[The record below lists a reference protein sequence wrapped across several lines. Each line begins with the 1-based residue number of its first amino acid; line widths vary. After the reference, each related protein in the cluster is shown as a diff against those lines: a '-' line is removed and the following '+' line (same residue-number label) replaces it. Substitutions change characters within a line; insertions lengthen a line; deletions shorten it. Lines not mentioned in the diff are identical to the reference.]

1 MAGGVLAAEG
11 VRAVKSSLLTKA
23 ALCICPPTVV
33 ATTVATVPPV
43 KRAVHHLTQPAH
55 PTRAATPAAPPC
67 VPVTRR
73 TLASP
78 LPTTLT
84 PDEVPVFTA
93 ITPGPNGGF
102 TPQSPI
108 TPPSFPGGGGVV
120 PNTPGGGST
129 TPAVPEPSAWVM
141 MVLGFG
147 LVGAGIR
154 QRHRYVLRSR
164 TAAFAGGG
172 NATVPLRGLS
182 AILGGGALSSAA
194 MMSVGATPVQAS
206 AKLAQL
212 GAKAL
217 NSSMLAKAAL
227 CVCPPVAM
235 AVTTAA
241 LPPVRH
247 AVYNA
252 TAPKPTPAL
261 FRPAIASTPL
271 PCVPVDVPTAAEAVK
286 QGGDTLAVFR
296 PTPSW
301 PS

>member
-1 MAGGVLAAEG
+1 
-11 VRAVKSSLLTKA
+11 VKSSLLTKA

-33 ATTVATVPPV
+33 ATTVASVPPV
-43 KRAVHHLTQPAH
+43 RRAVHHLTQPAH

-67 VPVTRR
+67 APVTRR

-93 ITPGPNGGF
+93 ITPGPDGF
-102 TPQSPI
+102 TPQAPI
-108 TPPSFPGGGGVV
+108 TPPTFPGGGGVV
-120 PNTPGGGST
+120 PNNPGGSN
-129 TPAVPEPSAWVM
+129 TPAVPEPAAWVM

-164 TAAFAGGG
+164 TAAFSGGG
-172 NATVPLRGLS
+172 SATTPMRGFG
-182 AILGGGALSSAA
+182 AILGGGVVSSAA
-194 MMSVGATPVQAS
+194 MMSVGAGPVQAS

-261 FRPAIASTPL
+261 LHPAIASVAR
-271 PCVPVDVPTAAEAVK
+271 PCVPLDVPTAAEAVQK
-286 QGGDTLAVFR
+286 GGDTLAVFR

>member
-1 MAGGVLAAEG
+1 
-11 VRAVKSSLLTKA
+11 VKSSLLTKA
-23 ALCICPPTVV
+23 ALCICPPVVV
-33 ATTVATVPPV
+33 ATTVASVPPV
-43 KRAVHHLTQPAH
+43 RRAVHHFIQPAH
-55 PTRAATPAAPPC
+55 PTRPAAHPAPPC
-67 VPVTRR
+67 VPVARR

-84 PDEVPVFTA
+84 PDDVPVFTA
-93 ITPGPNGGF
+93 ITPGPPGGF
-102 TPQSPI
+102 TPQAPI
-108 TPPSFPGGGGVV
+108 TPPTFPGGPGITG
-120 PNTPGGGST
+120 NTPNGPG
-129 TPAVPEPSAWVM
+129 TPAVPEPSAWIM
-141 MVLGFG
+141 MILGFG
-147 LVGAGIR
+147 FIGAGVR

-164 TAAFAGGG
+164 AAAFAGGT
-172 NATVPLRGLS
+172 NVSVPARGLG
-182 AILGGGALSSAA
+182 AILGGGAISSAA
-194 MMSVGATPVQAS
+194 MLSVGTAPVQAS

-252 TAPKPTPAL
+252 TAPKPSPAL
-261 FRPAIASTPL
+261 VSPAIATVPQ
-271 PCVPVDVPTAAEAVK
+271 PCVPLDVPTAAEAVSS
-286 QGGDTLAVFR
+286 GGDTLAVFR
-296 PTPSW
+296 PTPAW

>member
-1 MAGGVLAAEG
+1 
-11 VRAVKSSLLTKA
+11 VKSSLLTKA

-33 ATTVATVPPV
+33 ATTVASVPPV
-43 KRAVHHLTQPAH
+43 RRAVHHLTQPARPH
-55 PTRAATPAAPPC
+55 APVKHAAPPC
-67 VPVTRR
+67 VPVSRR

-78 LPTTLT
+78 LPTTLS
-84 PDEVPVFTA
+84 PDDVPVFTA
-93 ITPGPNGGF
+93 ITPPTGG
-102 TPQSPI
+102 TTYQPPI
-108 TPPSFPGGGGVV
+108 NTPSFPGG
-120 PNTPGGGST
+120 PGGGTGGGTPPSGPN
-129 TPAVPEPSAWVM
+129 TPAVPEPSAWIM
-141 MVLGFG
+141 MVMGFG
-147 LVGAGIR
+147 LIGAGVR
-154 QRHRYVLRSR
+154 QRHRYVLRNR

-172 NATVPLRGLS
+172 NATVPVRGLGVL
-182 AILGGGALSSAA
+182 LGGGAISSAA
-194 MMSVGATPVQAS
+194 MLSVGATPVLAT

-212 GAKAL
+212 GSKAL

-252 TAPKPTPAL
+252 TAPKTP
-261 FRPAIASTPL
+261 PAMLSPAVATVPQ